1 MKVVIKESKY
11 NNLIE
16 KYILDGY
23 PMVKR
28 VFFKTKLIRLAS
40 EPNERGENNIVR
52 NIINIDFIDGKMTHS
67 PNYMGRQ
74 IRNDV
79 NSMFGFDIDKYG
91 SYWGMEV
98 KMVRD

>member
-1 MKVVIKESKY
+1 MKVLIKESKY

-28 VFFKTKLIRLAS
+28 VFFKKKLIRLAS